1 MRVDNRICTGGVDYV
16 RLERGIVLVELYSG
30 EKLRFKPEQEV
41 RKDTQALTNKEI
53 KEGVENYNLRHKR
66 VIA

>member
-30 EKLRFKPEQEV
+30 EKLRFKPELAACKEMQ
-41 RKDTQALTNKEI
+41 TSINKEN
-53 KEGVENYNLRHKR
+53 KEGIGNYNLRHKR
-66 VIA
+66 IIE

>member
-30 EKLRFKPEQEV
+30 EKLRFKLEPAACKEMQ
-41 RKDTQALTNKEI
+41 TSTNKEI
-53 KEGVENYNLRHKR
+53 KEGVENYNLKHKR
-66 VIA
+66 VIE

>member
-30 EKLRFKPEQEV
+30 EKLRFKPEPAA
-41 RKDTQALTNKEI
+41 RKEMQTSTNKEI
-53 KEGVENYNLRHKR
+53 KEEVENYNLRHKR
-66 VIA
+66 VIE